1 MCVFVLP
8 SAAVGA
14 TIEDDAKKNLVKR
27 NRSCEA
33 HAKQHP
39 AGTAIH
45 MFDERYELQANE
57 QRRESAWLERRS
69 RYANNTSNAIDV
81 DDGYPGSIQRIQLLP
96 LRTQGYIL

>member
-8 SAAVGA
+8 SVLVGA

-27 NRSCEA
+27 SRSCGA

-39 AGTAIH
+39 AGTVIH
-45 MFDERYELQANE
+45 MLDERYELQASE
-57 QRRESAWLERRS
+57 QQRESAWLERRS
-69 RYANNTSNAIDV
+69 RCANNTSNAIDV
-81 DDGYPGSIQRIQLLP
+81 DDGSPGSIQRIQPLP